1 MLTRVHICR
10 RGRQKEYHI
19 STLPAKIFS
28 NETASSLIHS
38 KRAQVSHSITP
49 SPHSIYSYL
58 GNHDGRAAVII
69 VLVSSGDK
77 NLQEGLITYCL
88 QDSWMSTGF
97 DLLHSKRSKLMNVMY
112 VCPYFWTNAW
122 ARKNT

>member
-28 NETASSLIHS
+28 NETASPLIHL

-58 GNHDGRAAVII
+58 GNNDGRTAVMIA
-69 VLVSSGDK
+69 LVFSGDK
-77 NLQEGLITYCL
+77 NLQEVLITYRL
-88 QDSWMSTGF
+88 QGSLMRTGF
-97 DLLHSKRSKLMNVMY
+97 DLLHSKRSKLMNV
-112 VCPYFWTNAW
+112 CPYF
-122 ARKNT
+122 